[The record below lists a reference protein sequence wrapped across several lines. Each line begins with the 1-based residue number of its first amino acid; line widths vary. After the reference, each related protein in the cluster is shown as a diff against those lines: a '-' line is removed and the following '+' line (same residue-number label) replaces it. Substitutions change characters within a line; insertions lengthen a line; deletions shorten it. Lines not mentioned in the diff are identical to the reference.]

1 MQFYL
6 KNDCYFCG
14 MKDEKREKEIP
25 KKKKKGEQDLSP
37 KRVESNANL
46 CINKTKSNTL
56 NTH

>member
-1 MQFYL
+1 
-6 KNDCYFCG
+6 